1 MACRKYSPW
10 HQKDGNKSSSG
21 CDNDCMV
28 GWSELKL
35 GRLAR
40 QLSGESILCI
50 ILAAVDWLRRTFSNL
65 IKHLTLVSLG
75 VQQTFDIRLQ
85 YSDFGWW
92 HEHMLPWMLRAWLSK
107 KKKKKQCRK
116 IAFPDVHC
124 VWKCHS
130 SAPQGVRERGG
141 NNLPRP
147 PLSWKRGAVARR
159 PELDRCSPTWGPGH
173 SILQLKGGLLN
184 HHDALLLSCFGKTM

>member
-50 ILAAVDWLRRTFSNL
+50 ILATVDWLRRTFSNL

-107 KKKKKQCRK
+107 KKKKAVQKNCFSWCALCMKMPQFSTPRCARAWRKQ
-116 IAFPDVHC
+116 P
-124 VWKCHS
+124 
-130 SAPQGVRERGG
+130 PQTS
-141 NNLPRP
+141 L
-147 PLSWKRGAVARR
+147 
-159 PELDRCSPTWGPGH
+159 ELE
-173 SILQLKGGLLN
+173 KGGCCSETRTGQMLAN
-184 HHDALLLSCFGKTM
+184 MGARAQHPPVEGRSP